1 LLGIVQ
7 AKKDARMKH
16 IFYASTLLACMLV
29 STMTF
34 AQANGAPPGNKSPQS
49 DTEGKAAGYS
59 GGAGAAGQA
68 GTDPATLKRTEE
80 ERVRKNNAS
89 GKRKDWKE

>member
-1 LLGIVQ
+1 
-7 AKKDARMKH
+7 MKR
-16 IFYASTLLACMLV
+16 IFHAPALLACMFV

-34 AQANGAPPGNKSPQS
+34 AQANGAPPGNKSPQG

-59 GGAGAAGQA
+59 GGAGAAGQS

-80 ERVRKNNAS
+80 ERVRKNNSGSAN